1 MKLSLVAF
9 FLGLLLTVN
18 ADIERLKLLF
28 VFNCLFAVGIIA
40 KIAIIHLFMKFNFVL
55 PNT

>member
-1 MKLSLVAF
+1 MKLALVAF

-18 ADIERLKLLF
+18 ADRERLKSLF

-40 KIAIIHLFMKFNFVL
+40 IIHLFMKFHFVL
-55 PNT
+55 PIT

>member
-1 MKLSLVAF
+1 MKLALVAF

-18 ADIERLKLLF
+18 ADIERLKSLF
-28 VFNCLFAVGIIA
+28 VYNCLFAVGIIA
-40 KIAIIHLFMKFNFVL
+40 KIVIIHLFMKFNFVL